1 MALLLMGL
9 LSGGGLRAQAKAG
22 SSKAAPATNSIGYTS
37 KKLSNGL
44 DVIVVENHMVPLA
57 TIELVARN
65 GGFTEPPEFSGLS
78 HLYEHMFFKANAK
91 YPSQAKF
98 LEGLESLGGS
108 LGVSNAQTH
117 QEHVNYFI
125 IIPKKNLAGGFDF
138 MSAAIRTPL
147 FDTAELSKERYV
159 VLGEFDRNEAEPT
172 FRVRYAMD
180 SAVWSPELFSRKEQL
195 GLRPTILSATPEM
208 MRTIQHRFYIP
219 NNMSLVVAGDVK
231 PAEVFAQAEKYF
243 GAKIWQAGPPPFPQF
258 NPPAFPPIK
267 KQLVVREGLNLP
279 YTYIDF
285 TWHGPSL
292 GKDDAD
298 TYAADVFHTI
308 INQSNSRFQKNLV
321 DKRLAYQVSSGYFSQ
336 KNVGPIGINGYV
348 PIPATK
354 KAIKAIQEEVKNWNS
369 TDYFTDDEMTTAKR
383 ILEGDRIYETESA
396 SSFATTSLPLWWASA
411 GLDYYV
417 NYINNVKKVTRADI
431 QRYLDRWIKGK
442 NFVLGVTTN
451 QAALDKLQLKAE
463 EVIQ

>member
-9 LSGGGLRAQAKAG
+9 MASGDGARAQSSEQAAK
-22 SSKAAPATNSIGYTS
+22 SIGYKT

-65 GGFTEPPEFSGLS
+65 GGFTEPPEYSGLS
-78 HLYEHMFFKANAK
+78 HLYEHMFFKANSK

-125 IIPKKNLAGGFDF
+125 VIPKKNLTGGMDF
-138 MSAAIRTPL
+138 MSAAIRTPV

-172 FRVRYAMD
+172 FKMRYAMD
-180 SAVWSPELFSRKEQL
+180 SAVWSPALFSRKEQL
-195 GLRPTILSATPEM
+195 GIRPTILSATPEM

-219 NNMSLVVAGDVK
+219 NNMALVVAGDVN
-231 PAEVFAQAEKYF
+231 PEEVFSEAEKYF
-243 GAKIWQAGPPPFPQF
+243 GAKIWQAGPPPFPKYD
-258 NPPAFPPIK
+258 PPPFPPVDK
-267 KQLVVREGLNLP
+267 KLIVREGPNLP
-279 YTYIDF
+279 YTVIDF

-292 GKDDAD
+292 GKDNED

-308 INQSNSRFQKNLV
+308 INQSNSKFQKNIV
-321 DKRLAYQVSSGYFSQ
+321 DKRLAYQISSGYYSQ
-336 KNVGPIGINGYV
+336 KNVGPISINGYLPV
-348 PIPATK
+348 GATK
-354 KAIKAIQEEVKNWNS
+354 KAIKAVQDEVHNWNAQ
-369 TDYFTDDEMTTAKR
+369 DYFTDDEMITAKR

-396 SSFATTSLPLWWASA
+396 SSFATSSLPLWWASA

-442 NFVLGVTTN
+442 NYVLGVSTN
-451 QAALDKLQLKAE
+451 QTALDKLALKPE
-463 EVIQ
+463 EVLQ